1 MQLFDL
7 LNWHYWLG
15 AVKNPRLA
23 LQTTTAILKYP
34 NLFIATRGVEG
45 RIPPPVGVL
54 LYESVL
60 RSGSTAANIVEVGA
74 FKGLS
79 TIYLAKAA
87 QTIGKRVKS
96 FDLFSESP
104 RQLEEFESNLE
115 RRRVRDV
122 VDVKIGDARE
132 TMLPCLGTEG
142 FCVAFVDLHD
152 VYEVV
157 REILFQ
163 LQTIVRG
170 GEIIIVHDVHLL
182 GARRAVDELLERTS
196 CTIAESLP
204 VRGTAQLVIP
214 STVPGNRAGDE

>member
-1 MQLFDL
+1 MATYAEVGSPPEVSLLGRGNLPLSELLSSDQQENLQLSLTRVLRPRLLLGRCWAGLGQQEWSVALGRRAGLPWKLPCSICDTILLTEIRAMQLFDL

-23 LQTTTAILKYP
+23 LQTATAILKYP

-122 VDVKIGDARE
+122 VDVKIG
-132 TMLPCLGTEG
+132 
-142 FCVAFVDLHD
+142 
-152 VYEVV
+152 
-157 REILFQ
+157 
-163 LQTIVRG
+163 
-170 GEIIIVHDVHLL
+170 
-182 GARRAVDELLERTS
+182 
-196 CTIAESLP
+196 
-204 VRGTAQLVIP
+204 
-214 STVPGNRAGDE
+214 